1 MTREK
6 LLSELVKQ
14 IASLSTSLFYESER
28 KMSTTD
34 NQSEIAL
41 TQNSAIDS
49 FVAAYYKVARKTV
62 HSTLELAVKV
72 LEAKT
77 VLTKESDFALFR
89 ERCALSESAAKKL
102 CVIAQKAERIKHFYI
117 EITAVRESV
126 EMSESALYAF
136 SQMSDADYD
145 NFLDAVKADEKLAIT
160 AKSISDFDAAK
171 VAKKAEADTK
181 AEAEVTKDEV
191 PKAAEDESEVIF
203 VDLEDI
209 KQSAEVIALETAVQK
224 ANAEV
229 VNVATKKQ
237 DAYEANADVVAASI
251 AMNSLS
257 CEKKNLLIIE
267 LNEIATKYAVAIAL
281 SKEAQKLAA

>member
-1 MTREK
+1 
-6 LLSELVKQ
+6 
-14 IASLSTSLFYESER
+14 
-28 KMSTTD
+28 MSTTD

-49 FVAAYYKVARKTV
+49 FVAAYYEVARKNV

-77 VLTKESDFALFR
+77 VLIKESDFVLFR
-89 ERCALSESAAKKL
+89 ERCSLSESAAKKL
-102 CVIAQKAERIKHFYI
+102 CVIAQKAERINHFYF

-136 SQMSDADYD
+136 SQMSDDDYD
-145 NFLDAVKADEKLAIT
+145 NFLAAAKADEKLAIT

-171 VAKKAEADTK
+171 VAKKAEADAKAK
-181 AEAEVTKDEV
+181 AEAEVAKDEV
-191 PKAAEDESEVIF
+191 PQAAEDETEAVF
-203 VDLEDI
+203 ADLEDV
-209 KQSAEVIALETAVQK
+209 KQSAEVISLETAVQK
-224 ANAEV
+224 ANADV
-229 VNVATKKQ
+229 VKVTTKKQ